1 MFASVPLT
9 LVVGNN
15 IDVTQTNIS
24 LEATN
29 KDWTVLIYMCGDNNL
44 EYFAMDDL
52 NELEAAGG
60 TTADVNVVVM
70 VDQSTE
76 DYSEP
81 AYVSDWT
88 ESRYYVIEGDSLLS
102 TFTTPMNTSLGEQNM
117 GDGATLESFIDWGL
131 TNFPANNTALILW
144 DHGA

>member
-60 TTADVNVVVM
+60 TTADVNV
-70 VDQSTE
+70 
-76 DYSEP
+76 
-81 AYVSDWT
+81 
-88 ESRYYVIEGDSLLS
+88 
-102 TFTTPMNTSLGEQNM
+102 
-117 GDGATLESFIDWGL
+117 
-131 TNFPANNTALILW
+131 
-144 DHGA
+144 